1 MLSSSSREGA
11 QGTTIYTYDYKVQ
24 SKGPWSMSEPACPS
38 MLWSYALQILNVLG
52 GPVWK
57 GRSNLMCLM
66 QVDTTRGKKRIVSTV
81 AIKGRRLYICNG
93 TVKCSAPGLDCNP
106 VGGPGTIEAVEAV
119 SQSFDIL

>member
-1 MLSSSSREGA
+1 MYVLACMPVHAVVFCASSSHC
-11 QGTTIYTYDYKVQ
+11 D
-24 SKGPWSMSEPACPS
+24 
-38 MLWSYALQILNVLG
+38 G

-81 AIKGRRLYICNG
+81 AIKGRKLYICNG
-93 TVKCSAPGLDCNP
+93 TVKCSAPGVDCNP

-119 SQSFDIL
+119 SQSFDVL